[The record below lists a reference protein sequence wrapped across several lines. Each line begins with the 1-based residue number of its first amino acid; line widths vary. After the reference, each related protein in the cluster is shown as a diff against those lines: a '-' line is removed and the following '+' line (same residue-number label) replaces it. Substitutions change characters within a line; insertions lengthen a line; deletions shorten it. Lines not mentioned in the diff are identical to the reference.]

1 MINYAQGKEIKEKQ
15 VEELVF
21 PVIDFNIFSTI
32 DAIAQKEKK
41 RAASLIRRHLENGD
55 SPSYILSMISYQL
68 RNLISVKGLKGKNLS
83 QLKLSFF
90 VLNRSLAQAK
100 HFSLEELKNLYQ
112 KILDLDLGIKTG
124 KIDPEVALDLLIF
137 DL

>member
-1 MINYAQGKEIKEKQ
+1 MENGKEIDKLINYAQGKEIKEKQ
-15 VEELVF
+15 VEEIGF

-83 QLKLSFF
+83 QLKLSFLF
-90 VLNRSLAQAK
+90 
-100 HFSLEELKNLYQ
+100 
-112 KILDLDLGIKTG
+112 
-124 KIDPEVALDLLIF
+124 
-137 DL
+137 

>member
-1 MINYAQGKEIKEKQ
+1 
-15 VEELVF
+15 
-21 PVIDFNIFSTI
+21 
-32 DAIAQKEKK
+32 
-41 RAASLIRRHLENGD
+41 LIRRHLENGD